1 MKISHRKPLDELSI
15 DPVQARMALEEMGL
29 LSDVEALVA
38 HPETPAA
45 IRHAWEFTLK
55 FTRRSPSILAAAE
68 LLGWSED
75 QLDSIFKLGSQKTY

>member
-1 MKISHRKPLDELSI
+1 MKIVYRKNMDELSI

-55 FTRRSPSILAAAE
+55 FTRRSPSILAAAQ
-68 LLGWSED
+68 LLGWSEE
-75 QLDSIFKLGSQKTY
+75 QLDLIFVLGSQKTY